1 MLRVSVPED
10 AMVYV
15 NDLPTKSTGSFR
27 RYLSRDLKTGSQYVY
42 EVRVEVERGGETLV
56 ETKTAQLR
64 AGRVADLEFGF
75 VGSETQENVASKPT
89 TSLTVYVPEDAKV
102 FLAGR
107 ETTST
112 GAVRNFST
120 NKLANDSE
128 WGDYVVRV
136 EIQRDGR
143 TIAKEST
150 ITLRAGDSREASF
163 DFESPQVAR
172 VDR

>member
-10 AMVYV
+10 AVVYV
-15 NDLPTKSTGSFR
+15 NDLPTTSTGSYR
-27 RYLSRDLKTGSQYVY
+27 RYLSRDLNSDSEYVY
-42 EVRVEVERGGETLV
+42 EVRVQVERDGETLV

-75 VGSETQENVASKPT
+75 DGNEAEENVAAKPT

-102 FLAGR
+102 YLAGR

-120 NKLANDSE
+120 TKLAGDRE
-128 WGDYVVRV
+128 WADYVVRV
-136 EIQRDGR
+136 EVERDGR
-143 TIAKEST
+143 VVAKEST
-150 ITLRAGDSREASF
+150 ITLRAGDSRETTF
-163 DFESPQVAR
+163 DFEAPQVAR
-172 VDR
+172 VER